1 LALAIL
7 VAGALISVSIIAS
20 SAFGTKTVTQTNTAT
35 VVSTTSVISTSTLT
49 QTILFSD
56 SSSTTTQ
63 VYQVTFQQMG
73 ACSPEFW
80 GVPWSVMI
88 GNQTEVQ
95 PPNATLPLNDNGL
108 YGTTNK
114 SLVTIVFSLP
124 KGMYDI
130 NVHPSNHF
138 FEPNGGVVDVTGNV
152 SVQIRYV
159 GTSCTISTKT

>member
-1 LALAIL
+1 

-49 QTILFSD
+49 Q
-56 SSSTTTQ
+56 TTTQ